1 MAGGIFE
8 QYDWPKERIYTL
20 NSCRTAQ
27 QILDSARDA
36 EGGWCDGLISFEILS
51 FSATKETE

>member
-1 MAGGIFE
+1 MLDFFGQERPDFLCLRLVAHGPADWFE
-8 QYDWPKERIYTL
+8 RSYTM

-36 EGGWCDGLISFEILS
+36 GGDG
-51 FSATKETE
+51 ARG

>member
-1 MAGGIFE
+1 MLNFFGQERPDFLCLRLVAHGAA
-8 QYDWPKERIYTL
+8 DWFERIYTM

-36 EGGWCDGLISFEILS
+36 EGGG
-51 FSATKETE
+51 AMV